1 MKTLKDTLK
10 ESLLDDFGEQTKDL
24 RRMQIEEWLD
34 NNHNEDR
41 ETWPLEYK
49 INKDY
54 TIDIAYFIY
63 VGKGNFPDYIQFN
76 KCDVDFSCNDCNMTS
91 LRGCPKYV
99 GESFSCS
106 SNNLKTLKYGPSKS
120 QYYFCS
126 NNHLKTLDFSPEK
139 VIHFYCDNNHLK
151 SLKGCP
157 SIILDALNCENNKLT
172 SLKDAPYNVKYIYCS
187 GNPLSDEAI
196 VWAKNHLNTKE
207 IKY

>member
-76 KCDVDFSCNDCNMTS
+76 KCDVDFSI
-91 LRGCPKYV
+91 LR
-99 GESFSCS
+99 
-106 SNNLKTLKYGPSKS
+106 
-120 QYYFCS
+120 
-126 NNHLKTLDFSPEK
+126 
-139 VIHFYCDNNHLK
+139 
-151 SLKGCP
+151 
-157 SIILDALNCENNKLT
+157 
-172 SLKDAPYNVKYIYCS
+172 
-187 GNPLSDEAI
+187 
-196 VWAKNHLNTKE
+196 
-207 IKY
+207 